1 MACALYRSI
10 RKREMKMRNLIVFNT
25 KNELIDFLTEND
37 VVTLVNVAAF
47 GMDLLD
53 EARENDNEIEI
64 GWDGG
69 FIQIDDMGYVVAD
82 FAIC

>member
-1 MACALYRSI
+1 
-10 RKREMKMRNLIVFNT
+10 MRNLIVFNT

-37 VVTLVNVAAF
+37 VVTLVNIAAF